1 MKAAI
6 WHQAKDIRAE
16 EVCLKPHKET
26 EVVVRVAGAG
36 ICGSDLHEYLERPIS
51 IPVDHKDSLTGGQ
64 VPLHFVHEQQVR
76 LIKFIWSVIGVICQL
91 IIQVLNYLNS
101 VVGTEE
107 INLNKLAKI
116 IRDIRV
122 SGVHDRSIG
131 KNGQSHLL
139 INSEEGV
146 YYLNHIL
153 TILLKSWLFTI
164 IKMPENSIKNITDN
178 IGITIIKG

>member
-1 MKAAI
+1 MSLKI
-6 WHQAKDIRAE
+6 
-16 EVCLKPHKET
+16 CLKYWLQSSYYYKVKVKYVLQKVKAPT
-26 EVVVRVAGAG
+26 
-36 ICGSDLHEYLERPIS
+36 D
-51 IPVDHKDSLTGGQ
+51 
-64 VPLHFVHEQQVR
+64 
-76 LIKFIWSVIGVICQL
+76 
-91 IIQVLNYLNS
+91 QVLNYLNS

-107 INLNKLAKI
+107 INLNKLTKI
-116 IRDIRV
+116 MRDIRV

-131 KNGQSHLL
+131 KKGQSHLL

-178 IGITIIKG
+178 IGITIIRGWLVFK